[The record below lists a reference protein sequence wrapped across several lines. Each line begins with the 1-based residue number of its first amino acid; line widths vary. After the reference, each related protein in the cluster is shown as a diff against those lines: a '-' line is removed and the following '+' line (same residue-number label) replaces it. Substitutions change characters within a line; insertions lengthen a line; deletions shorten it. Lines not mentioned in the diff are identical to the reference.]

1 MLKRARAPGASE
13 SEGDRMFDTKIA
25 IVVREDLATWQKLNV
40 TAFLTSGI
48 VGANEGLLGEPYEDA
63 AGHRYNPLVIQPMIV
78 LSADAATIKTIYR
91 RAIERGTRLSLYI
104 HDMFST
110 GHDAANRAAVKQY
123 APETMDVVGLAL
135 REDKK
140 LVDKIT
146 KGARMHA

>member
-1 MLKRARAPGASE
+1 
-13 SEGDRMFDTKIA
+13 MFDTKIA

-48 VGANEGLLGEPYEDA
+48 VGANPTLVGEPYEDA
-63 AGHRYNPLVIQPMIV
+63 AGNSYNPLMIQPMIV
-78 LSADAATIKTIYR
+78 LGADEATIATIYR
-91 RAIERGTRLSLYI
+91 RAMERGVKLSLYI

-110 GHDAANRAAVKQY
+110 GHDAANRATVKQY
-123 APETMDVVGLAL
+123 APDAMTVVGLAL

-146 KGARMHA
+146 KGAKMHP

>member
-1 MLKRARAPGASE
+1 
-13 SEGDRMFDTKIA
+13 MFDTKIA

-48 VGANEGLLGEPYEDA
+48 VGATPGLLGEPYEDA
-63 AGHRYNPLVIQPMIV
+63 VGNRYNALAIQPMIV
-78 LSADAATIKTIYR
+78 LAADKATIATIYR
-91 RAIERGTRLSLYI
+91 RAMEREVKLSLYI

-110 GHDAANRAAVKQY
+110 GHDAANRATVKQY
-123 APETMDVVGLAL
+123 APDAMDVVGLAL

-146 KGARMHA
+146 KGARMHP